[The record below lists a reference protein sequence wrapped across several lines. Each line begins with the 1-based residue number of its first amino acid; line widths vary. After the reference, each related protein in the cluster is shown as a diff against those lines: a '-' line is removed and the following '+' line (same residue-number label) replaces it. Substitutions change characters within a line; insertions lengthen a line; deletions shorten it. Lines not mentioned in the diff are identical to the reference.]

1 MPHIVEHAHELIGQ
15 TPILHLNKIMDKLQL
30 RANLYAKVE
39 SFNPGGSVKDRIAL
53 SMIEAAEAQ
62 GYLKPG
68 STIVEPTSGNTGIGL
83 AAIGASKGYKV
94 ILIMPDTMSIERVK
108 LLKAY
113 GAEIILSPGRL
124 GMKGA
129 IETAKDLCA
138 QDETRFMPSQF
149 TNPANPNTHYQ
160 TTGPEIFDAFGT
172 QLDVFVAGVGTGGT
186 ITGAGRY
193 LKQHIPH
200 IEVVASEPFDA
211 PLLSKGIAAP
221 HKIQGWGPGFIP
233 EILDESVY
241 DKVGL
246 VKTEEAYAAAR
257 LLAKTEGLLVGISSG
272 AALHTA
278 LELAQDPAYAHKT
291 ILVIF
296 PDGGERYLSTALFEE
311 E

>member
-1 MPHIVEHAHELIGQ
+1 MPKIVEHAHELIGQ
-15 TPILHLNKIMDKLQL
+15 TPILHLNKLIHTLQL
-30 RANLYAKVE
+30 KADLYAKIE

-62 GYLKPG
+62 GLLKPG

-94 ILIMPDTMSIERVK
+94 ILVMPDTMSIERVK

-113 GAEIILSPGRL
+113 GAKIILSPGRL

-129 IETAKDLCA
+129 IETATALCA
-138 QDETRFMPSQF
+138 EDSTRFMPSQF
-149 TNPANPNTHYQ
+149 TNPANPSTHYRS
-160 TTGPEIFDAFGT
+160 TGPEIFNVFNT
-172 QLDVFVAGVGTGGT
+172 SLDVFVAGVGTGGT
-186 ITGAGRY
+186 ITGAGQY
-193 LKQHIPH
+193 LKQQIPH
-200 IEVVASEPFDA
+200 IEIVASEPFDS
-211 PLLSKGIAAP
+211 PLLSQGVAAP

-278 LELAQDPAYAHKT
+278 LELALDPNYTHKK
-291 ILVIF
+291 ILVLF
-296 PDGGERYLSTALFEE
+296 PDGGERYLSTPLFEE